1 MHRHHTYFVK
11 ILDGIIFLS
20 VQRQEHTYSLKLTLK
35 KQLNLYEIAHVKL
48 RAWSAGLRRGNNTHY
63 LPARQLITTLVSNS
77 RFASI
82 GSPIVVTTNRKN
94 KI

>member
-1 MHRHHTYFVK
+1 MFNYARGVRVC
-11 ILDGIIFLS
+11 S
-20 VQRQEHTYSLKLTLK
+20 
-35 KQLNLYEIAHVKL
+35 
-48 RAWSAGLRRGNNTHY
+48 RGNNTHY

>member
-1 MHRHHTYFVK
+1 MAS
-11 ILDGIIFLS
+11 FLS
-20 VQRQEHTYSLKLTLK
+20 VQLREHTLSGTHAK
-35 KQLNLYEIAHVKL
+35 KQLNLYEIAHVQL

-63 LPARQLITTLVSNS
+63 LPARQLITALVSNS

-82 GSPIVVTTNRKN
+82 GSPIVVAANRKN